1 MPKDSSGWDPAGPH
15 ARNHW
20 SGLSIDLHLALTA
33 AIGRLQREFHG
44 MFDTAT
50 IQRLL
55 HNSHDQFA
63 ADSIITRF
71 MRAERFTRQQ
81 LQALARTEG
90 HHTANTPV
98 VVFLSIH
105 DAGSS
110 QMALGFF
117 QHLAE
122 DRAEAWSGGSEP
134 AAEINPTA
142 IAAMHECGINITGE
156 FPKPW
161 TSDIIHAADVV
172 ITIGCGDPRPVFP
185 GPRYLDWDII
195 DPAGMSVDDV
205 RPIRDEIERR
215 VRDLLNQLGVPARS

>member
-20 SGLSIDLHLALTA
+20 SGLSIDLHLALKA
-33 AIGRLQREFHG
+33 VIGRLEREFHG
-44 MFDTAT
+44 VFDTAT
-50 IQRLL
+50 IQRFL
-55 HNSHDQFA
+55 HTSHDQFA
-63 ADSIITRF
+63 ADSTITRF
-71 MRAERFTRQQ
+71 LRAERFARQQ
-81 LQALARTEG
+81 LRALALTEG
-90 HHTANTPV
+90 YHTASKPLV
-98 VVFLSIH
+98 LFVCSH
-105 DAGSS
+105 DAGRS

-142 IAAMHECGINITGE
+142 IAAMHERGINITAE

-172 ITIGCGDPRPVFP
+172 ITMGCGDPCPVLP
-185 GPRYLDWDII
+185 RPRYLNWDID
-195 DPAGMSVDDV
+195 DPTGMSVDDV
-205 RPIRDEIERR
+205 RPIRDEIEQR